1 VNTTHGL
8 RRALQINPNGLATV
22 FGKRRRN
29 WREVGERVA
38 RLAAGLRALGA
49 DLGDRVAI
57 LSLNSDRYLELY
69 LATAWAGAVIVPL
82 NIRWSP
88 LENEDALRD
97 CRANVLAVDKAFA
110 ATGAELAKALPSLK
124 LVYADDGDAPAGM
137 ASYETLLT
145 RSEPIPDAMRTSSD
159 LAGIFYTGGTTGRSK
174 GVMLSHGNLM
184 ANALNALGE
193 GLFPSTSIY
202 LHAAPMFHLANGAA
216 MYSLLLSGGANVMI
230 QAFTPEGV
238 MAAVQNERATDVL
251 LVPTMIQ
258 MLVDHPALSSHDMS
272 SLRNLVYGASPISE
286 AVLDRATKA
295 LPNAQF
301 TQAYGMTELSPIAT
315 LLHWKE
321 HIGEARAKGR
331 HRAAGRATL
340 GCEVRI
346 VDTDDKPVA
355 FGTVGEIVVRG
366 DNVMMGYWERPEET
380 ARRDRRLGAHRR
392 RRLHGRKR
400 LRLRRRPRQG
410 HDHFGRRERVFGRGR
425 ERHLPASGRGPMRR
439 RRHPGRALGRTGPR
453 RGRAQG
459 RRQGL
464 AHRADRVLQDADRRV
479 QVSTQR
485 RSQGKPV
492 AALGR
497 RQGAQAR
504 TAQAVLGKPGAAREL
519 GRPVTRPHS

>member
-1 VNTTHGL
+1 MNTTHGL
-8 RRALQINPNGLATV
+8 RRALQVNPDGLATV
-22 FGKRRRN
+22 FGSRRRT
-29 WREVGERVA
+29 WREIGERIS
-38 RLAAGLRALGA
+38 RLATGLRSLGA
-49 DLGDRVAI
+49 NPDDRVAI

-69 LATAWAGAVIVPL
+69 LATAWAGTVIVPL

-97 CRANVLAVDKAFA
+97 CRANVLVVDKAFA
-110 ATGAELAKALPSLK
+110 STGAELAEALPGLK
-124 LVYADDGDAPAGM
+124 LVYADDGDVPAGM
-137 ASYETLLT
+137 EDYETLLA
-145 RSEPIPDAMRTSSD
+145 RSPPMPDAMRVSSD

-193 GLFPSTSIY
+193 GLWPGTSTY

-238 MAAVQNERATDVL
+238 MAAIQNERVTDVL

-258 MLVDHPALSSHDMS
+258 MLIDHPALASYDVS
-272 SLRNLVYGASPISE
+272 SLRNLAYGASPISE

-321 HIGEARAKGR
+321 HIGDARAKGR

-380 ARRDRRLGAHRR
+380 ARAVIDGWMHTGDGGYMDEHGFVFVVDRVKDMIISGGENVYSVEVENAISQHPAVAQCAVVGIPDDRWGELVHAVVVLRSGAQISASELIEFCKTLIAGYKCPRSVDIR
-392 RRLHGRKR
+392 ETPLPLSGAGKILKRELRK
-400 LRLRRRPRQG
+400 P
-410 HDHFGRRERVFGRGR
+410 FWENRER
-425 ERHLPASGRGPMRR
+425 
-439 RRHPGRALGRTGPR
+439 
-453 RGRAQG
+453 
-459 RRQGL
+459 
-464 AHRADRVLQDADRRV
+464 RV
-479 QVSTQR
+479 S
-485 RSQGKPV
+485 
-492 AALGR
+492 
-497 RQGAQAR
+497 
-504 TAQAVLGKPGAAREL
+504 
-519 GRPVTRPHS
+519 